1 MSWAGALGNKPGKL
15 REIVD
20 IVATLAW
27 SSHPDGSAELPNRR
41 SPHSTLQGHLGRPS
55 STP

>member
-1 MSWAGALGNKPGKL
+1 MSWAGALRNKPGKL
-15 REIVD
+15 GEMVD
-20 IVATLAW
+20 IVPTLAW
-27 SSHPDGSAELPNRR
+27 SSHSDGSAELLNRR